1 MDGALVESL
10 ARGLLQ
16 SDDLADTQIAG
27 RALVYGLARMVVDG
41 HFAQWAVDGE
51 AVERTTQNVLDLFI
65 SLLRTKQPGNRTLG
79 V

>member
-51 AVERTTQNVLDLFI
+51 DVERTTQNVLDLFV
-65 SLLRTKQPGNRTLG
+65 SLLRAG
-79 V
+79 

>member
-1 MDGALVESL
+1 MDEALVEAL
-10 ARGLLQ
+10 ARSMLR

-27 RALVYGLARMVVDG
+27 RALVYGLARMFIDG

-51 AVERTTQNVLDLFI
+51 DAERTMQKVLKLFI
-65 SLLRTKQPGNRTLG
+65 SLMRNEQPASRTSE